1 MYVSFL
7 VVTPASDKVLF
18 KRELKASCVSLPIA
32 SIVEVL
38 HLLFN
43 GVPHEI
49 RIIYQYSIL

>member
-38 HLLFN
+38 HLLFI